1 MDGVIRNTNERGYAF
16 VRGEDGEDYFLH
28 ATQLRGIS
36 FQELRQHDT
45 VSFQPADG
53 PPGKGSIGTNAE
65 RVKRAPGFTD
75 EARRPAP
82 EEPAPGRWPL
92 AAGRAV
98 DDKDDNTYDWSQAG

>member
-1 MDGVIRNTNERGYAF
+1 MDGQVRNTNERGFAF

-53 PPGKGSIGTNAE
+53 PPGKGPIATNAV
-65 RVKRAPGFTD
+65 RVKQAHRFMDAGP
-75 EARRPAP
+75 RPEP
-82 EEPAPGRWPL
+82 EEPAPGQWPL
-92 AAGRAV
+92 ATGRAV
-98 DDKDDNTYDWSQAG
+98 DEEDSAYDWDEAG

>member
-28 ATQLRGIS
+28 ASQLIGIA

-53 PPGKGSIGTNAE
+53 PPGKGPIATNAAC
-65 RVKRAPGFTD
+65 VKQAHRFTD
-75 EARRPAP
+75 AARRPEP
-82 EEPAPGRWPL
+82 EEPAPGRGPL

-98 DDKDDNTYDWSQAG
+98 DDEDDNTYDWSQAG